1 MLNNPCPTLTKGLRG
16 LALLVGCSVALQASP
31 APLSAPAVPAPPRAS
46 ENIGTTT
53 APRVSPSVPM
63 PPRIALQL
71 PRFPKLPDLQPVPP
85 VFAAKDSDGAMPPRI
100 ALQLPR
106 SPKLP
111 ELQPVLP
118 VFAAPDSHAP
128 KPLHVPFIRQQ
139 MNPH

>member
-1 MLNNPCPTLTKGLRG
+1 MLNNSCPMLTKGLRG
-16 LALLVGCSVALQASP
+16 LALLVGCSVALQASQ

-53 APRVSPSVPM
+53 APRVSPSLPM

-71 PRFPKLPDLQPVPP
+71 PRFPKLP
-85 VFAAKDSDGAMPPRI
+85 
-100 ALQLPR
+100 
-106 SPKLP
+106 

-118 VFAAPDSHAP
+118 VFANPDSHAP
-128 KPLHVPFIRQQ
+128 KPLHVPFIRRQ